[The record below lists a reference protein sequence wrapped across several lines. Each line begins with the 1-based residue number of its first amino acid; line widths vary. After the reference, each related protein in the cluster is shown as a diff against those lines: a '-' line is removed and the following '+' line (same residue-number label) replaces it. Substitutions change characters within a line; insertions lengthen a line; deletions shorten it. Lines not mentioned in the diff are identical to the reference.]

1 MRLFLE
7 DMQIKR
13 HFLNSLFFFYAH
25 GCVRGFLDTLTDY
38 IPKLSYPAFL
48 LKQGMNLILKHPNSL
63 DPDQTG
69 L

>member
-1 MRLFLE
+1 ME
-7 DMQIKR
+7 
-13 HFLNSLFFFYAH
+13 N
-25 GCVRGFLDTLTDY
+25 GCFVRGFVETLTDY
-38 IPKLSYPAFL
+38 MLKLSYPTFS